1 MKANIYQKIFA
12 SIKSI
17 LSLLTVMAFLS
28 LQLSINLSARESNEE
43 SNIEG
48 LDDVNSNI
56 NNDAMKQKQQNLPK
70 DPKNNKINDNNPEI
84 NQQNQQSNLG
94 LATQPNPKNPANTA
108 NINNYD
114 PSRFL
119 NVAKLQILDKNNSKV
134 SLLDFTIGEKKQFA
148 DLEILVHKCWQS
160 PPDQKPENKILL
172 EVFEVVSKNNSDNIG
187 FLGKKDD
194 KKPNKRIFYGW
205 LFSSAPSLSSIEHS
219 IYDIIAISCKKK

>member
-1 MKANIYQKIFA
+1 MKANIYYKIFA
-12 SIKSI
+12 NIKSA
-17 LSLLTVMAFLS
+17 LLLLITTAFLS
-28 LQLSINLSARESNEE
+28 LQLSSNLFAIESSEE

-48 LDDVNSNI
+48 LDDVNSNV
-56 NNDAMKQKQQNLPK
+56 NNDVAKQKQQNPQK
-70 DPKNNKINDNNPEI
+70 DPKTNKINDSNPEI

-94 LATQPNPKNPANTA
+94 KATQPNPQNPANIV
-108 NINNYD
+108 NVNNYD

-134 SLLDFTIGEKKQFA
+134 SLLDFNVGAKKQFA

-172 EVFEVVSKNNSDNIG
+172 EVSEVVGNNNSDNVG
-187 FLGKKDD
+187 FLGKKDN

-205 LFSSAPSLSSIEHS
+205 LFSSAPSLSSIEHP
-219 IYDIIAISCKKK
+219 IYDIIAISCKKN